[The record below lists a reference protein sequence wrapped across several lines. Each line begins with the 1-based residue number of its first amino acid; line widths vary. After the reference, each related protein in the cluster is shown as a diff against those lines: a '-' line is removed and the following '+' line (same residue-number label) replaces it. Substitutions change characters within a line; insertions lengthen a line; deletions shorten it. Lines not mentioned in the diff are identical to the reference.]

1 VKDVLI
7 YADTIRS
14 PELRH
19 EVPVA
24 VPDAFLYFERN
35 GSRAAMVGSFEVE
48 RLREAGIDAHPY
60 EEFGWDELVAKGT
73 PREEVDL
80 ELALRAAKE
89 WGISSAI
96 VPSTFPLELA
106 DRLRANGVEL
116 AVDRDFFLRRRR
128 VKNDAELAGIRRA
141 QKGADEAMGAA
152 RELFRRADP
161 YSGSVLLD
169 GEPLTCERV
178 KHEILRVLGEHG
190 LSADDFIVSH
200 GAQSAVGHDMGSGE
214 IAADEP
220 VVIDIWP
227 RDRESMCFA
236 DMTRT
241 FVIGTPSDEL
251 REYHR
256 LVYDALQRSLEAVR
270 AGITGRSVYEQ
281 VCELFHEAGQPTQL
295 SKKPGEVLDSGFY
308 HGLGH
313 GVGLEVHEQ
322 PWLGRAPGELVAGDV
337 VTLEP
342 GLYRHG
348 YGGVRLE
355 DLAVVTENGCENLTD
370 FPYDLE
376 P

>member
-1 VKDVLI
+1 
-7 YADTIRS
+7 
-14 PELRH
+14 
-19 EVPVA
+19 
-24 VPDAFLYFERN
+24 
-35 GSRAAMVGSFEVE
+35 
-48 RLREAGIDAHPY
+48 
-60 EEFGWDELVAKGT
+60 
-73 PREEVDL
+73 
-80 ELALRAAKE
+80 
-89 WGISSAI
+89 
-96 VPSTFPLELA
+96 
-106 DRLRANGVEL
+106 
-116 AVDRDFFLRRRR
+116 
-128 VKNDAELAGIRRA
+128 
-141 QKGADEAMGAA
+141 
-152 RELFRRADP
+152 
-161 YSGSVLLD
+161 VLLD

-270 AGITGRSVYEQ
+270 AGISGRSVYEQ

-313 GVGLEVHEQ
+313 GVGLEVHEG
-322 PWLGRAPGELVAGDV
+322 PHLSPKAEDTLAANEV
-337 VTLEP
+337 VTVEP
-342 GLYRHG
+342 GIYLPG
-348 YGGVRLE
+348 NLGVRIE
-355 DLAVVTENGCENLTD
+355 DFVVVTDNGYRNLSTLPKELTLVD
-370 FPYDLE
+370 
-376 P
+376 